1 MKFFKWVISFEITYN
16 DHDIWMHLISPLNDY
31 LHINVEIFYLPSLL
45 YMIKFHFLFV
55 REIVENEMTHV
66 SIDNFKEIKQL
77 KILWVL

>member
-1 MKFFKWVISFEITYN
+1 MIIYTS
-16 DHDIWMHLISPLNDY
+16 M
-31 LHINVEIFYLPSLL
+31 YLPYIYIYIYILPSLLL